1 LLILM
6 LTRFAPHRKQI
17 KTCRRPY
24 AGERLPLL
32 LVFETAIPTPNVRC
46 YLLRYQEH
54 ESRGHYLAKPE

>member
-24 AGERLPLL
+24 AGERVPLFL
-32 LVFETAIPTPNVRC
+32 ILEAAIVRAALRVPPT
-46 YLLRYQEH
+46 
-54 ESRGHYLAKPE
+54 